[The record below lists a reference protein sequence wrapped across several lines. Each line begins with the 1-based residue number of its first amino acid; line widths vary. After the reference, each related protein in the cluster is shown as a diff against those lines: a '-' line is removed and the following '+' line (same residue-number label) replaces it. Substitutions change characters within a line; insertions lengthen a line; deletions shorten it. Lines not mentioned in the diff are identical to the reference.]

1 VEGRCEAAEEVSG
14 QAGAVQV
21 TPGEVMYL
29 LDTNTCIHIIRR
41 RPESARRKL
50 ESTGMGEVAIPIVCA
65 LELEVGALRAQGR
78 DYPRLIREFLAL
90 FPVLP
95 LDDSMR
101 GAYGA
106 VRADLERRGEVIGAH
121 DMLIAAH
128 ALSLKATLVT
138 NNEREFRRVKGLKVE
153 NWVG

>member
-1 VEGRCEAAEEVSG
+1 MEGRCQAAEEAG
-14 QAGAVQV
+14 GEAGAGQV
-21 TPGEVMYL
+21 TRGEVMYL
-29 LDTNTCIHIIRR
+29 LDTNTCIYIIRR

-50 ESTGMGEVAIPIVCA
+50 QSTGTREVAIPIVCA

-78 DYPRLIREFLAL
+78 DYPRLVREFLAL
-90 FPVLP
+90 FPLLP

-101 GAYGA
+101 GVYGA
-106 VRADLERRGEVIGAH
+106 LRTDLERRGEVIGAH

-138 NNEREFRRVKGLKVE
+138 NNEREFNRVKGLKLE